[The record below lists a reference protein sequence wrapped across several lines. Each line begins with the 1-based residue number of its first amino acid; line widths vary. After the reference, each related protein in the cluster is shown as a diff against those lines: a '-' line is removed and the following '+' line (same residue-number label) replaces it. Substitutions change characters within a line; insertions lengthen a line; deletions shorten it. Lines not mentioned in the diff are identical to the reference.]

1 MSLVLVRRSQK
12 VTLKLNLKVLSR
24 KTCQTTLKVKLML
37 NHFKR
42 VRKNWQINNKWTKKW
57 AKSMT
62 KIMIFKHSKSK
73 SMNSKNS
80 KKNFWWMQKWTR
92 RCKLITKM
100 MICQKHPSIRDKSH
114 QIKNSLMMISF
125 KIILR
130 KKFKVII
137 VSKIWRSKYNLCRN
151 LSLYL
156 ILNRNRRSSRMK

>member
-12 VTLKLNLKVLSR
+12 KTLKLNLKVLSR

-57 AKSMT
+57 AKLMT

-100 MICQKHPSIRDKSH
+100 MICQKHPSMRDKSLP
-114 QIKNSLMMISF
+114 IKNSLMMISF

-137 VSKIWRSKYNLCRN
+137 VSKIRRSKYNLCRN